1 MASDFRVQLIHLA
14 GFESRHAVFRIPP
27 QTFPVLAAATPEDVQ
42 LELVDESVAPIDFD
56 ADVDLVGISV
66 ILPFA
71 PKAYEVAR
79 RFRERGV
86 AVVLGGHH
94 VTALPEE
101 AARHADA
108 IVVGEGDLV
117 WPQLLAD
124 FRRGELAPRYD
135 GGTVSDLGAL
145 PPPRTDLIDPRH
157 YSIANSVVASRGC
170 PYNCAYCCI
179 RTTAGR
185 YRKRPIEDVVR
196 DMAAAQGNVLQ
207 RKMFIFWDDNL
218 TGDREYAKAL
228 FRAIAPLGKRWIAE
242 ATLHDFT
249 ADAELVELAA
259 ASGCR
264 GLFCGIESF
273 NQEALRGVRKGFN
286 KVARFRESIQ
296 LLHDHG
302 ICVDA
307 GMMIGFD
314 EDDESIF
321 DRTLETAIALDI
333 DIMNL
338 VLVTPYPATKLFAEM
353 AAAGRLLHRDWS
365 RFDGHHVVFRPARM
379 SPDTLEAGWHRVRSE
394 FYRMGSIA
402 RRVWRSGAAPWIVLP
417 HNLSTRRFVQ
427 MESRRF
433 ADEAFEYSTVVRE
446 IRGSGPIPAFDGGA
460 FEGGGF
466 DGLGQARREAS

>member
-1 MASDFRVQLIHLA
+1 M
-14 GFESRHAVFRIPP
+14 
-27 QTFPVLAAATPEDVQ
+27 
-42 LELVDESVAPIDFD
+42 
-56 ADVDLVGISV
+56 
-66 ILPFA
+66 
-71 PKAYEVAR
+71 
-79 RFRERGV
+79 
-86 AVVLGGHH
+86 
-94 VTALPEE
+94 
-101 AARHADA
+101 
-108 IVVGEGDLV
+108 
-117 WPQLLAD
+117 
-124 FRRGELAPRYD
+124 
-135 GGTVSDLGAL
+135 
-145 PPPRTDLIDPRH
+145 
-157 YSIANSVVASRGC
+157 
-170 PYNCAYCCI
+170 
-179 RTTAGR
+179 
-185 YRKRPIEDVVR
+185 R
-196 DMAAAQGNVLQ
+196 DMAAAQGNLLQ

-218 TGDREYAKAL
+218 TGDRDYAKAL

-259 ASGCR
+259 KSGCR

-286 KVARFRESIQ
+286 KVARYRESIQ

-353 AAAGRLLHRDWS
+353 ASAGRLLHRDWS
-365 RFDGHHVVFRPARM
+365 RYDGHHVVFRPAQM
-379 SPDTLEAGWHRVRSE
+379 SPDGSKRAGTGCARSSTA
-394 FYRMGSIA
+394 MGSIA

-417 HNLSTRRFVQ
+417 HNLSTRRFVR

-433 ADEAFEYSTVVRE
+433 DDEAFEYSTVVRE
-446 IRGSGPIPAFDGGA
+446 IRGAGPVPAFEGGTFDGGA
-460 FEGGGF
+460 FEGVAVDAVSGSPEGGVMKVEIINCWVSRYRGETRTRLIPPLTAAHLAALCPDWVDVSIRHEQVRPVDYDTDADLVALSF
-466 DGLGQARREAS
+466 MTGYAPHAYRVAERFRARGKTGRPGRSPRHPPPGRGARPPRAGRRRGGGRGGGGLAAAARGRPARQVWSGSTGPARPTPSPACPCPATT

>member
-1 MASDFRVQLIHLA
+1 MARDLRVQLIHLA

-27 QTFPVLAAATPEDVQ
+27 QTFPVLAAATPDDVD
-42 LELVDESVAPIDFD
+42 LTLVDESVAPIDFD

-117 WPQLLAD
+117 WPRLLED
-124 FRRGELAPRYD
+124 FRNGAMQPLYQ
-135 GGTVSDLGAL
+135 GGTVEDLSKL
-145 PPPRTDLIDPRH
+145 PPPRTDLVDPRH
-157 YSIANSVVASRGC
+157 YSIANSLVASRGC

-179 RTTAGR
+179 RTTAGK
-185 YRKRPIEDVVR
+185 YRKRPIEHVVR
-196 DMAAAQGNVLQ
+196 DMAAAHGNFLQ

-218 TGDREYAKAL
+218 AGDREYAKEL
-228 FRAIAPLGKRWIAE
+228 FRAITPLGKYWIAE
-242 ATLHDFT
+242 ATIHDF
-249 ADAELVELAA
+249 AGDPELVELAA
-259 ASGCR
+259 KSGCR

-273 NQEALRGVRKGFN
+273 NQEALRGVGKGFN
-286 KVARFRESIQ
+286 KVGQYRDSIQ

-321 DRTLETAIALDI
+321 DSTLETAVALNI

-338 VLVTPYPATKLFAEM
+338 VLVTPYPGTKLFAKMEEE
-353 AAAGRLLHRDWS
+353 GRLLHRDWS
-365 RFDGHHVVFRPARM
+365 RYDGHHVVHRPARM
-379 SPDTLEAGWHRVRSE
+379 SAEALERGWHRVRSE

-402 RRVWRSGAAPWIVLP
+402 KRAWRSGAAPWIVVP

-433 ADEAFEYSTVVRE
+433 SDDAFEYSTVVRE
-446 IRGSGPIPAFDGGA
+446 IRGVGPVPAG
-460 FEGGGF
+460 FEGAPSPAPAAR
-466 DGLGQARREAS
+466 LGQIERRAR